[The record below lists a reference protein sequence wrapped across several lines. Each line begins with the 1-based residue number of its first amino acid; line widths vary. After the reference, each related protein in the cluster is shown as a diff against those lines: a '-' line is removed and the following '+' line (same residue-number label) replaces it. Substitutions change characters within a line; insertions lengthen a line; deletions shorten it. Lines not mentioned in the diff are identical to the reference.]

1 MCWLVRIAHLHIFTY
16 DTHSYV
22 CIVPLT
28 HEIGGESAS

>member
-22 CIVPLT
+22 CLVPLM
-28 HEIGGESAS
+28 HKIGGESAS